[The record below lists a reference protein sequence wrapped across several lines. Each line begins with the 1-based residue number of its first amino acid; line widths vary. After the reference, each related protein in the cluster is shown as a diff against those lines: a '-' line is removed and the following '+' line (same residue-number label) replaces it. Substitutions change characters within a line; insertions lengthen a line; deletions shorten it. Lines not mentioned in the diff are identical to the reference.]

1 MAFLRSFLILVEV
14 ICSVLLIGLI
24 LMQRSKSEGLGTA
37 FGGGMGESL
46 FGSRA
51 GNVLSKMTV
60 ILGIVFLVN
69 TLVLGI
75 LYTRREPVATGITV
89 DAVEEAPAAPDS

>member
-1 MAFLRSFLILVEV
+1 MAFLRSFLLIVEV
-14 ICSVLLIGLI
+14 LCSVLLIALI

-69 TLVLGI
+69 TLILGI
-75 LYTRREPVATGITV
+75 LYTAREPVATAITI
-89 DAVEEAPAAPDS
+89 DAVEDDPGAPDR